1 MKRFKMLMVMGCISM
16 ALCACGKT
24 SQTNVTNK
32 TTEAQSNTEV
42 KQETTESTISI
53 TNAEDIPVVKQIIEA
68 NGKVKSEEFTSCI
81 GGMPEAY
88 PDFAY
93 GFVTSF
99 MKDINKDGKE
109 ELFVL
114 EISKDCFI
122 VMTVYEEKDGN
133 YNQIGQSNIGY
144 LENFTQQDIVMFY
157 NEKEGSYYLFADT
170 ACTGSYTG
178 VVEYKGSL
186 FKVSYDASG
195 IIEAKD
201 ICEWNS
207 VIGGDN
213 LIQQGLEAAGV
224 PYAKNCAQF
233 GSVSGDY
240 EVLMTVE
247 HRADNVA
254 EYANRNNYL
263 KIVPVK

>member
-1 MKRFKMLMVMGCISM
+1 MKKFRMLLAVGCMGV
-16 ALCACGKT
+16 ALCACGNS
-24 SQTNVTNK
+24 SQVNVTEK
-32 TTEAQSNTEV
+32 RTEAQTEATKAV
-42 KQETTESTISI
+42 EQSTEAVTNVQEIS
-53 TNAEDIPVVKQIIEA
+53 VVKQIIETS
-68 NGKVKSEEFTSCI
+68 GKVESEEFTSCV

-93 GFVTSF
+93 GYVTSF
-99 MKDINKDGKE
+99 LKDINKDGKE

-114 EISKDCFI
+114 EITKDCFI
-122 VMTVYEEKDGN
+122 TVTVYEEKDAD
-133 YNQIGQSNIGY
+133 YSQIGQSNIGY
-144 LENFTQQDIVMFY
+144 LDNFTQQDIVMFY
-157 NEKEGSYYLFADT
+157 NEKESSYYFFTDT

-178 VVEYKGSL
+178 VEEYKGSL
-186 FKVSYDASG
+186 YKVSYDAAG
-195 IIEAKD
+195 IVEAKD
-201 ICEWNS
+201 VCEWNS
-207 VIGGDN
+207 VIGGEN
-213 LIQQGLEAAGV
+213 LIQQGLLAAGV